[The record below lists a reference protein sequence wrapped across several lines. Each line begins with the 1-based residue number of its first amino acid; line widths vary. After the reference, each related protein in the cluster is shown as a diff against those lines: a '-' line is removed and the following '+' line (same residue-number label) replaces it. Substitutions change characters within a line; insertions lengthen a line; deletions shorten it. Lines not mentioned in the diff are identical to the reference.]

1 MTPMAPICFGSH
13 RFEFV
18 PRKAI
23 IKNSQPVE
31 AIKNHNLWIQT
42 EFRVRDLIAANEEL
56 AAHRV
61 EFVLELPLLL

>member
-1 MTPMAPICFGSH
+1 M
-13 RFEFV
+13 
-18 PRKAI
+18 
-23 IKNSQPVE
+23 E